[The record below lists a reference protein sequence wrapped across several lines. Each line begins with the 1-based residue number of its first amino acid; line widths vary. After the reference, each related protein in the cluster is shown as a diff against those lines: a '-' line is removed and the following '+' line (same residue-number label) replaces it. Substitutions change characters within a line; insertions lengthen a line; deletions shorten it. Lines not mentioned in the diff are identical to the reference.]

1 MFDKASK
8 VVNQKYNNSSF
19 NVSMEAAAK
28 ANYLSNIQQEDP
40 LLLPK
45 GIKIAEIEKHKDE
58 IVRNQLVLQ
67 GYEVE
72 QKQIKGKSKEI
83 INEIRAKLLKSFFIK
98 QYNII
103 KESKIKRES
112 IREVNQENTDK
123 TVVFKV
129 KKVKIAQPEPDSQ
142 KDKIENK
149 YSFLLSGPI
158 IGFSLLS
165 IIFLI
170 RKRKLIR

>member
-8 VVNQKYNNSSF
+8 VNQKYNNSTF

-45 GIKIAEIEKHKDE
+45 GIKIAEVERHKDE

-72 QKQIKGKSKEI
+72 QKEMKGKSKEI

-103 KESKIKRES
+103 KECRIKRES
-112 IREVNQENTDK
+112 IREVNQDGTDK

-129 KKVKIAQPEPDSQ
+129 KKVKNTKEQPDFQ
-142 KDKIENK
+142 NDKIENK

-165 IIFLI
+165 IIFLV